1 MDGTLSRPQK
11 RFRRHPFPSLF
22 FPCPSVERRRE
33 RGKTSPAENWME
45 RKGKENG
52 QIVGEGEKRELEEN
66 KKGGVGSL

>member
-1 MDGTLSRPQK
+1 MELSRVHK
-11 RFRRHPFPSLF
+11 SVFVGILSLPFSSRVP
-22 FPCPSVERRRE
+22 PWKEGGE
-33 RGKTSPAENWME
+33 GKKPPAENWME